1 MRHPFL
7 LQLLLAY
14 VGVCDVRGVSEF
26 KICAFNL
33 QHFGESKAKKEDVMH
48 TLAKIITR
56 CDVSLLQEVRD
67 SKQKALPQLLER
79 LNKYDIYHK
88 YAAVASERLGR
99 SEAYQEQYV
108 FVYRTDTV
116 TVTGQYQYPDNRPG
130 DVDAFSREPFVVRF
144 KAPKT
149 ALKEFVLVPQH
160 TSPANTTKELEAL
173 YDVLQHV
180 RKMWKTENVMLLG
193 DFNADCAYLSKRS
206 RQKLRLFTENSLSW
220 LIKDKTDTTV
230 RSTTSCTYDR
240 IVVHGDAFVNAVVP
254 FSAKPFNFQLEYQL
268 TEEQALMVSDHYP
281 VEVLLKNGTAKLS
294 FSLFLISLLT
304 FISR

>member
-14 VGVCDVRGVSEF
+14 IGVCGVRGASEF

-33 QHFGESKAKKEDVMH
+33 QHFGESKAKKDDVMH

-56 CDVSLLQEVRD
+56 CDVCLLQEVRD

-79 LNKYDIYHK
+79 LNKYDNYHK

-99 SEAYQEQYV
+99 SETYQEQYV

-116 TVTGQYQYPDNRPG
+116 SVTGQYQYPDNRPG

-149 ALKEFVLVPQH
+149 ALKEFVLIPQH
-160 TSPANTTKELEAL
+160 TSPANTTKELDAL

-180 RKMWKTENVMLLG
+180 RKMWKTENIMLLG
-193 DFNADCAYLSKRS
+193 DFNADCAYLSKRN
-206 RQKLRLFTENSLSW
+206 REKLRLLTDKSLSW

-254 FSAKPFNFQLEYQL
+254 FSAKPFDFQLEYQL

-281 VEVLLKNGTAKLS
+281 VEVLLKNSTAKLS
-294 FSLFLISLLT
+294 FSLFLIALLI